1 MMMIMIMMMMMMIM
15 TMIMMMMMM
24 IRTVIGKCPHLII
37 AAIDFVLLGY
47 QEEQR
52 LYGSQQK
59 GRKTNIKEETRSAR
73 PASPP
78 EVITS

>member
-1 MMMIMIMMMMMMIM
+1 MMTMMTMMAMMM
-15 TMIMMMMMM
+15 
-24 IRTVIGKCPHLII
+24 RP
-37 AAIDFVLLGY
+37 AIDFVLLGY